1 MNYFVSTSYEYIVYS
16 LSWFPSEPDASLILL
31 QKRRVLILQLQ
42 QLEEKEVSSKN
53 ETGRVV
59 SLFCFMCISSSF
71 YSSSQSVC
79 EKSILFYLFVKVV
92 PDLEWEE
99 DRFFLFSD
107 MFVVRGK
114 IYYFSRRNE
123 FVMCESTIANSFQW
137 LCFG

>member
-1 MNYFVSTSYEYIVYS
+1 
-16 LSWFPSEPDASLILL
+16 
-31 QKRRVLILQLQ
+31 
-42 QLEEKEVSSKN
+42 
-53 ETGRVV
+53 
-59 SLFCFMCISSSF
+59 MCISSSF